1 MDQFFQQLRK
11 IQKKERSNGT
21 LARVD
26 DSFYKDIHKY
36 LDELRTHIGNDP
48 FAAEQYLLKDTQRI
62 ATEICERREHKITD
76 AAVVNIHRSYHLFAG
91 KPQFDL
97 IDTTPLNLTPE
108 EEKFYFSLI
117 DTLTNHRKSISLE
130 KLSSEEDIPNETK
143 VPIKETPK
151 PQSTTLDN
159 GVESSQ
165 DDAVLNRI
173 DEISKAKVITDEKAE
188 PIEKQIQKSNI
199 KPAKVEDDI
208 SELARDNDEFVDLE
222 SIKIAKDSEL
232 VTMLVFDDVDSIV
245 GVDERVYG
253 PFRPQD
259 LVVLPKRLSTVSF
272 TISIPDLN
280 INSDTTNPIIPS
292 TGRFV
297 YKDDITAIQ
306 VAEVAITSV
315 LLSLAVASITEELI
329 FFPRKALKNDIQS
342 FIRIDT
348 NSEINTIR
356 LNVSFSGCIILFTE
370 FLKSSNAT
378 ISIRT
383 AIVSAVR
390 YSIRPCPNG

>member
-21 LARVD
+21 LARVE

-108 EEKFYFSLI
+108 EKEKFYFSLI

-130 KLSSEEDIPNETK
+130 KLSSDDDTPSETD
-143 VPIKETPK
+143 VPVKETPK
-151 PQSTTLDN
+151 PPVNTLDDE
-159 GVESSQ
+159 VKSSR

-173 DEISKAKVITDEKAE
+173 DEISKAKVITDEKPE

-222 SIKIAKDSEL
+222 SRKIAKDSEL

-245 GVDERVYG
+245 GVDEKVYG

-259 LVVLPKRLSTVSF
+259 LVVLPKINAKIFVKIIKLVLLKSK
-272 TISIPDLN
+272 PLN
-280 INSDTTNPIIPS
+280 I
-292 TGRFV
+292 V
-297 YKDDITAIQ
+297 
-306 VAEVAITSV
+306 
-315 LLSLAVASITEELI
+315 
-329 FFPRKALKNDIQS
+329 KN
-342 FIRIDT
+342 
-348 NSEINTIR
+348 INTNHYLFVIIR
-356 LNVSFSGCIILFTE
+356 NYIFI
-370 FLKSSNAT
+370 
-378 ISIRT
+378 
-383 AIVSAVR
+383 
-390 YSIRPCPNG
+390 

>member
-143 VPIKETPK
+143 APIKETPK

-232 VTMLVFDDVDSIV
+232 VTMLIFDDVDSIV

-259 LVVLPKRLSTVSF
+259 LVVLPK
-272 TISIPDLN
+272 
-280 INSDTTNPIIPS
+280 INAKIFVKNHKA
-292 TGRFV
+292 RFV
-297 YKDDITAIQ
+297 KI
-306 VAEVAITSV
+306 
-315 LLSLAVASITEELI
+315 
-329 FFPRKALKNDIQS
+329 
-342 FIRIDT
+342 
-348 NSEINTIR
+348 
-356 LNVSFSGCIILFTE
+356 
-370 FLKSSNAT
+370 
-378 ISIRT
+378 
-383 AIVSAVR
+383 
-390 YSIRPCPNG
+390 

>member
-1 MDQFFQQLRK
+1 M
-11 IQKKERSNGT
+11 
-21 LARVD
+21 ARVE

-143 VPIKETPK
+143 APIKETPK

-173 DEISKAKVITDEKAE
+173 DEISKAKVITDER
-188 PIEKQIQKSNI
+188 QS
-199 KPAKVEDDI
+199 
-208 SELARDNDEFVDLE
+208 R
-222 SIKIAKDSEL
+222 
-232 VTMLVFDDVDSIV
+232 
-245 GVDERVYG
+245 
-253 PFRPQD
+253 
-259 LVVLPKRLSTVSF
+259 
-272 TISIPDLN
+272 
-280 INSDTTNPIIPS
+280 
-292 TGRFV
+292 
-297 YKDDITAIQ
+297 
-306 VAEVAITSV
+306 
-315 LLSLAVASITEELI
+315 
-329 FFPRKALKNDIQS
+329 LKNKFKSQI
-342 FIRIDT
+342 
-348 NSEINTIR
+348 
-356 LNVSFSGCIILFTE
+356 LNL
-370 FLKSSNAT
+370 LKLKMIYLS
-378 ISIRT
+378 
-383 AIVSAVR
+383 
-390 YSIRPCPNG
+390 

>member
-21 LARVD
+21 LARVE

-130 KLSSEEDIPNETK
+130 KLSSDDDTPSETD
-143 VPIKETPK
+143 VPVKETPK
-151 PQSTTLDN
+151 PPVNTLDDE
-159 GVESSQ
+159 VKSSR

-173 DEISKAKVITDEKAE
+173 DEISKAKVITDE
-188 PIEKQIQKSNI
+188 KSNI

-222 SIKIAKDSEL
+222 SRKIAKDSEL

-245 GVDERVYG
+245 GVDEKVYG

-259 LVVLPKRLSTVSF
+259 LVVLPK
-272 TISIPDLN
+272 
-280 INSDTTNPIIPS
+280 INAKIFVKNHKA
-292 TGRFV
+292 RFV
-297 YKDDITAIQ
+297 KI
-306 VAEVAITSV
+306 
-315 LLSLAVASITEELI
+315 
-329 FFPRKALKNDIQS
+329 
-342 FIRIDT
+342 
-348 NSEINTIR
+348 
-356 LNVSFSGCIILFTE
+356 
-370 FLKSSNAT
+370 
-378 ISIRT
+378 
-383 AIVSAVR
+383 
-390 YSIRPCPNG
+390 

>member
-21 LARVD
+21 LARVE

-130 KLSSEEDIPNETK
+130 KLAADENTPSETK
-143 VPIKETPK
+143 APVKEAPK
-151 PQSTTLDN
+151 PQTTTLD
-159 GVESSQ
+159 SSQ
-165 DDAVLNRI
+165 ATTLDEPQETSPKSKETTLDKPQATSKDDEVLNRI
-173 DEISKAKVITDEKAE
+173 DEISKAKVITDEKVE
-188 PIEKQIQKSNI
+188 PIEKQIQDS
-199 KPAKVEDDI
+199 KPRDEL
-208 SELARDNDEFVDLE
+208 SELTRDRDEFVDLE
-222 SIKIAKDSEL
+222 SRKIAKDSEL
-232 VTMLVFDDVDSIV
+232 VTMLVFDDVDSIM
-245 GVDERVYG
+245 GVDEKVYG

-259 LVVLPKRLSTVSF
+259 LVVLPK
-272 TISIPDLN
+272 
-280 INSDTTNPIIPS
+280 INAKIFVKNHKA
-292 TGRFV
+292 RFV
-297 YKDDITAIQ
+297 KI
-306 VAEVAITSV
+306 
-315 LLSLAVASITEELI
+315 
-329 FFPRKALKNDIQS
+329 
-342 FIRIDT
+342 
-348 NSEINTIR
+348 
-356 LNVSFSGCIILFTE
+356 
-370 FLKSSNAT
+370 
-378 ISIRT
+378 
-383 AIVSAVR
+383 
-390 YSIRPCPNG
+390 

>member
-232 VTMLVFDDVDSIV
+232 VTMLVFDDVDF
-245 GVDERVYG
+245 GYNDE
-253 PFRPQD
+253 
-259 LVVLPKRLSTVSF
+259 
-272 TISIPDLN
+272 
-280 INSDTTNPIIPS
+280 
-292 TGRFV
+292 
-297 YKDDITAIQ
+297 
-306 VAEVAITSV
+306 
-315 LLSLAVASITEELI
+315 
-329 FFPRKALKNDIQS
+329 
-342 FIRIDT
+342 
-348 NSEINTIR
+348 
-356 LNVSFSGCIILFTE
+356 
-370 FLKSSNAT
+370 
-378 ISIRT
+378 
-383 AIVSAVR
+383 
-390 YSIRPCPNG
+390 

>member
-21 LARVD
+21 LARVE

-97 IDTTPLNLTPE
+97 IDTTPLNLTP
-108 EEKFYFSLI
+108 
-117 DTLTNHRKSISLE
+117 DRKSISLE

-143 VPIKETPK
+143 APIKETPK

-165 DDAVLNRI
+165 DDVVLNRI

-259 LVVLPKRLSTVSF
+259 LVVLPK
-272 TISIPDLN
+272 
-280 INSDTTNPIIPS
+280 INAKIFVKNHKA
-292 TGRFV
+292 RFV
-297 YKDDITAIQ
+297 KI
-306 VAEVAITSV
+306 
-315 LLSLAVASITEELI
+315 
-329 FFPRKALKNDIQS
+329 
-342 FIRIDT
+342 
-348 NSEINTIR
+348 
-356 LNVSFSGCIILFTE
+356 
-370 FLKSSNAT
+370 
-378 ISIRT
+378 
-383 AIVSAVR
+383 
-390 YSIRPCPNG
+390 